1 MQRGC
6 GKGELSLLELRAVT
20 EIKEETSVI
29 SESMSLLEGDSGSG
43 KDLSLTESWAPNLA
57 RLILAIGGTLGVQG
71 DFFKRE
77 A

>member
-1 MQRGC
+1 MQRRC

-29 SESMSLLEGDSGSG
+29 SESMSLLEGDGGRG
-43 KDLSLTESWAPNLA
+43 KDLSPTESWAQKFV

-71 DFFKRE
+71 DFLKRE